1 LIEAISGFK
10 TQYVDG
16 ISADSLSSAV
26 NLNAFK
32 RLPPFISNVRLSA
45 FNQLRS
51 EPIFNLRDLIY
62 LYRPY
67 GFNPAEL
74 LPPFTLHGEISDG
87 SHIFTFDG
95 RHMTFPG
102 KCSYILARDFVGGNF
117 SIVANMKD
125 GKLKSISLVDKSGY
139 LEINSDGLLK
149 AGEKNTEYP
158 YHVGTLHAW
167 RDYYTV
173 SVLSE
178 YGAEVQCSDDL
189 ITCHVRVSGFY
200 SGKTRGLLGN
210 GNNEPYDD
218 YLLPNGKITEST
230 SELGNAYRT
239 RQDCAAVTESGDK
252 HPKSHSNE
260 FCSQFFGRDSSL
272 RLGYLFVNPANW
284 REACEHAT
292 HGSSDAQKDAC
303 NIAATYA
310 SRLRQEHIPVSLP
323 KACRSCKVDGKSL
336 AVGDEVSV
344 KVPKTQADIVVVF
357 DTALGKDQSIVQEV
371 INEVKRELK
380 NNGIADVQVAAI
392 GYNENDKYFY
402 QYTSNGKL
410 DFKGNFA
417 NLKATGPKE
426 EDTLITDN
434 PDVDAALQQLEKS
447 NRDTRH
453 DLGVSPDARAFYAAT
468 KYPFRPTATKT
479 IIAFRSNEI
488 PYSAN
493 PVRSVMKGFRRGL
506 LTFVA
511 LQSKLVAG
519 EVSGRITMENGIAV
533 HAVMPVTIT
542 EPSDRAKNIVG
553 KLKGNFS

>member
-1 LIEAISGFK
+1 
-10 TQYVDG
+10 
-16 ISADSLSSAV
+16 
-26 NLNAFK
+26 
-32 RLPPFISNVRLSA
+32 
-45 FNQLRS
+45 
-51 EPIFNLRDLIY
+51 LIY

-67 GFNPAEL
+67 AFNPAEL

-117 SIVANMKD
+117 SVVANMNN
-125 GKLKSISLVDKSGY
+125 GKLKSISLTDKSGHI
-139 LEINSDGLLK
+139 EVNADGLLK
-149 AGEKNTEYP
+149 AGEKNSEYP
-158 YHVGTLHAW
+158 YHVGSLHAW
-167 RDYYTV
+167 RNYYTV

-189 ITCHVRVSGFY
+189 TTCHVRVSGFY

-260 FCSQFFGRDSSL
+260 FCAQFFGRDSSL
-272 RLGYLFVNPANW
+272 RLGYLFVNPSNF

-292 HGSSDAQKDAC
+292 HGSADAQKDAC

-310 SRLRQEHIPVSLP
+310 SRCRQEHIPVSLP
-323 KACRSCKVDGKSL
+323 KACRSCSVGGKPL
-336 AVGDEVSV
+336 AVGDEVTV
-344 KVPKTQADIVVVF
+344 KVPQKQADIVVVF
-357 DTALGKDQSIVQEV
+357 DTALGKEQTVVQE
-371 INEVKRELK
+371 IMNEVRRELK
-380 NNGIADVQVAAI
+380 NNGLSDVQVAAI
-392 GYNENDKYFY
+392 GYNEDDKYFY
-402 QYTSNGKL
+402 QYTSGGKL

-417 NLKATGPKE
+417 NLKSTGPKD
-426 EDTLITDN
+426 EDTLVTDN
-434 PDVDAALQQLEKS
+434 AEVDSVLKELEKS
-447 NRDTRH
+447 NRDARH
-453 DLGVSPDARAFYAAT
+453 DLGVSPDARAFYEAT
-468 KYPFRPTATKT
+468 RYPFRPTATKT

-493 PVRSVMKGFRRGL
+493 PVRKLLRVLRRGL
-506 LTFVA
+506 LKFVD
-511 LQSKLVAG
+511 LQSKLLAA
-519 EVSGRITMENGIAV
+519 ELSSRMTSANGIAV

-553 KLKGNFS
+553 KLVEFL